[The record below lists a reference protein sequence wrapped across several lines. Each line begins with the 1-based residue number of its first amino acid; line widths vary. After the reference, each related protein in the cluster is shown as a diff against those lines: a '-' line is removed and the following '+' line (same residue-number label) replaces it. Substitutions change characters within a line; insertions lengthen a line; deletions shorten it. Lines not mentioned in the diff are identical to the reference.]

1 MSHPCFIQGFK
12 SVFICFYSEVSL
24 LESLP
29 FEKCLNNDTE
39 FVKFLYTS
47 KLKKYPFCGEEVQRP
62 AQFPYLA
69 KNLDVLTAEAE
80 RHFYNCDFQ
89 MSYKVSSQ

>member
-1 MSHPCFIQGFK
+1 M
-12 SVFICFYSEVSL
+12 YTLEVAL
-24 LESLP
+24 LNSLP
-29 FEKCLNNDTE
+29 FEKCLNNDVE

-47 KLKKYPFCGEEVQRP
+47 KLKKYPFCGEAVQQP
-62 AQFPYLA
+62 AQFPFLV